1 MGVVGNSQ
9 NVMALPILCV
19 DAIMFGD
26 NSAALPDLR
35 FRLVVAAADDDGS
48 ISLISRLVRSNLT
61 SFSRCG

>member
-1 MGVVGNSQ
+1 MGVVGNSR

-19 DAIMFGD
+19 DAIMVGD
-26 NSAALPDLR
+26 NSAALPDLY